1 MYKIYLHLFLWLMG
15 IMVYCVMRTAGETS
29 ILKNIS
35 VLFILCA
42 LFFGLYYISYFMKNR
57 KKEYSI
63 NSEGVL
69 GGRGFGIL
77 LNFFIVEIILEL
89 EKKTVWSV
97 SLIAVAIVVLYIFRK
112 NVKSF
117 WVENIWK
124 KEFYYIYFSF
134 TTFAAGV
141 LGLLNKEYHIIDLGE
156 VSNIAK
162 IILLIFYLLIFWIS
176 EMPNSIIIRFS
187 SKNEEIMHDER

>member
-1 MYKIYLHLFLWLMG
+1 MDNKVKDCKKCGNALKFMYKIYLHLFLWLMG

-77 LNFFIVEIILEL
+77 LNFFIVEIVLESFDFL
-89 EKKTVWSV
+89 QKMKKSCMMKD
-97 SLIAVAIVVLYIFRK
+97 RK
-112 NVKSF
+112 NSHGK
-117 WVENIWK
+117 
-124 KEFYYIYFSF
+124 
-134 TTFAAGV
+134 
-141 LGLLNKEYHIIDLGE
+141 
-156 VSNIAK
+156 
-162 IILLIFYLLIFWIS
+162 
-176 EMPNSIIIRFS
+176 
-187 SKNEEIMHDER
+187 